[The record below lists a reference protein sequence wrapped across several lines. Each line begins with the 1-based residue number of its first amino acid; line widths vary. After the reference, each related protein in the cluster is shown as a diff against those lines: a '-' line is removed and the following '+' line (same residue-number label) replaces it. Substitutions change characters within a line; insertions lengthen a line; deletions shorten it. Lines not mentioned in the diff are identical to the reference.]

1 MDKETMAQTRTE
13 TDTQPV
19 AKPADFDAF
28 WQGIDDELAA
38 MPAAPELEHLPL
50 RSTDFS
56 DTYFVSLTSIGPYRI
71 HGYYSV
77 PKGDG
82 PFPGLYLLPG
92 YASVVVPPPYE
103 DRQRYAVLNLKYRGQ
118 RHSDTPYAAAFPGL
132 LTDGIDDPMTYKFRG
147 IFADLLRGAE
157 FLRSRPEVDPGRVG
171 LMGTDW
177 TITVAARR
185 PGFAAVESAASFFFD
200 ALGMADRSDAYPIE
214 ELNDYR
220 RTYPEKEAAMRRTL
234 AYFDPIHHA
243 PSLTDPLLSVENDAN
258 TLDGPEWLAPL
269 RAACGGP
276 VETYALTHEGQVD
289 HDWIDAWVA
298 AKLGAEAK
306 PRLWP
311 FPERAS

>member
-1 MDKETMAQTRTE
+1 MAQTSIN
-13 TDTQPV
+13 TDEVAAPV
-19 AKPADFDAF
+19 TKPDDFDAY
-28 WQGIDDELAA
+28 WQAIDDELAA
-38 MPAAPELEHLPL
+38 VSAAPELEWLPL

-103 DRQRYAVLNLKYRGQ
+103 DRQRYAVLNLMYRGQ
-118 RHSDTPYAAAFPGL
+118 RHSDKPYAAAFPGL
-132 LTDGIDDPMTYKFRG
+132 LTDGIDDPRTYKFRS
-147 IFADLLRGAE
+147 IFADLIRGAE
-157 FLRSRPEVDPGRVG
+157 FLRSRPEVDPARVG
-171 LMGTDW
+171 LMGNDW
-177 TITVAARR
+177 AITVAARR
-185 PGFAAVESAASFFFD
+185 PGFAAVESAGSFFSSML
-200 ALGMADRSDAYPIE
+200 AMADRTDAYPIE

-220 RTYPEKEAAMRRTL
+220 RTYPEKEDNVRRTL
-234 AYFDPIHHA
+234 AYFDPIHQA
-243 PSLTDPLLSVENDAN
+243 PSLTTALLSVENDRN
-258 TLDGPEWLAPL
+258 VLDGPEWLAPL

-289 HDWIDAWVA
+289 HDWIDAWMA